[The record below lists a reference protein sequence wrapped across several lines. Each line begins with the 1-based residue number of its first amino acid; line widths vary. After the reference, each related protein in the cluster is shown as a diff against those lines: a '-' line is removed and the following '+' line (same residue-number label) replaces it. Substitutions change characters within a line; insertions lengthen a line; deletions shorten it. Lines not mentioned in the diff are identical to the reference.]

1 MLITWTNTWTH
12 FKNLK
17 VRLGRPTNWMQRS
30 DHSTSLNR
38 GLSRKS
44 ELKRYCLLNNNH
56 GLEGCIRDPGFDR
69 NIFNLR
75 YGEKYDV
82 PISVPLNQDS
92 HSLVSSLFLRSQTK
106 KSEQEKEARESRE
119 SREREREETLPSP
132 SSFLAVGKEGKKRGQ
147 IGNISAS
154 EGSRAVAW
162 GRRKNATLSL
172 PQTGLSAR
180 FAYRFFSFSPN
191 AELGPRLLGFFRS
204 YFPSASSY

>member
-1 MLITWTNTWTH
+1 MNKVPAFLLITWTNTWTH

-75 YGEKYDV
+75 YGEQYND
-82 PISVPLNQDS
+82 PISAPLNQTVIVWS
-92 HSLVSSLFLRSQTK
+92 VLYSCGHRQRLQSFKGPK
-106 KSEQEKEARESRE
+106 KSEQEKEARESWLGK
-119 SREREREETLPSP
+119 RERRNPPLCLFVSSSGER
-132 SSFLAVGKEGKKRGQ
+132 R
-147 IGNISAS
+147 
-154 EGSRAVAW
+154 
-162 GRRKNATLSL
+162 
-172 PQTGLSAR
+172 
-180 FAYRFFSFSPN
+180 
-191 AELGPRLLGFFRS
+191 
-204 YFPSASSY
+204 